1 MKKIASETKSVLEEI
16 ESLRASLFKE
26 FVFNEDAASN
36 SSQTA

>member
-26 FVFNEDAASN
+26 FVFEEDASV
-36 SSQTA
+36 SSAQKA